1 MSRVFLTV
9 SGAKQLKEELDFLK
23 TRQRPSITAAVAK
36 AREHGDLRENAE
48 YQAAREKQSF
58 CEGRIRGI
66 EGKLATAEV
75 IDVTKVN
82 ARGKVVF
89 GATAVIH
96 DLGTDKTLRYRIVGE
111 DEANSDKGF
120 ISFSSPVG
128 SALIGHV
135 EGDVVEIKTPGG
147 VRECEIL
154 EVLYI

>member
-1 MSRVFLTV
+1 MSRVLLTV

-58 CEGRIRGI
+58 CEGRIGGI
-66 EGKLATAEV
+66 ESKLATAEI

-89 GATAVIH
+89 GTTVVIH
-96 DLGTDKTLRYRIVGE
+96 DLGTDKTLRYCIVGE
-111 DEANSDKGF
+111 DEADSDKGT

-128 SALIGHV
+128 SALIGHGK
-135 EGDVVEIKTPGG
+135 GDVVEIKTPGG

-154 EVLYI
+154 EVFYI